1 MTFRIF
7 PILALCLVP
16 GTVSAHPPDSPAS
29 GKPTPAARISS
40 VNRESAAV
48 RAVLDAYK
56 AAVERLDVSRTADL
70 YTKDSMIFETGGV
83 EGNYA
88 QYLEHH
94 LTPELAEFSEF
105 KFNNYKVDVRV
116 ELPYAFA
123 TETYVYRIVVKA
135 DGKVVER
142 QGVTS
147 SVLRKSDGK
156 WRILLSHNSSRGV
169 KKD

>member
-1 MTFRIF
+1 MTGKIL
-7 PILALCLVP
+7 PILALCLLP
-16 GTVSAHPPDSPAS
+16 GMVSAHPPDSPAS
-29 GKPTPAARISS
+29 GKPTPAAKISS

-48 RAVLDAYK
+48 GAVLEAYK
-56 AAVERLDVSRTADL
+56 TAVESLDVSRSADL
-70 YTKDSMIFETGGV
+70 FAKDSMIFETGGV

-105 KFNNYKVDVRV
+105 KFNNYQVDVRV

-123 TETYVYRIVVKA
+123 TETYVYRLVVKA

-147 SVLRKSDGK
+147 SVLRKKDGK
-156 WRILLSHNSSRGV
+156 WRILVSHNSSRAV